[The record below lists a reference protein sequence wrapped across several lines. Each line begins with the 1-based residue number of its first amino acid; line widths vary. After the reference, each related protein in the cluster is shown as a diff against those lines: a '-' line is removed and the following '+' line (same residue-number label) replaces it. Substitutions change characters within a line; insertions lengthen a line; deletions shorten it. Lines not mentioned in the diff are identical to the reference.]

1 MPKASALHAQV
12 PRASSFWF
20 GRTRPRSEGDPV
32 QRSGT
37 FPLLRSGTPPPPLW
51 DVRLLRSGTPRF
63 EAPLPASR
71 RPSRRSPFPA
81 SGGSPS
87 PLRGS
92 SPRGSLPTQEA
103 HLSTPASNL
112 GVASFDGSP
121 QPGRHVN
128 HYAKNWTKNS
138 PICPIRGFRVFS
150 SSITARPPISPLH
163 ITCSSLY
170 LFRVYI
176 VANPPYRPDGQ
187 ITQVFVHFCRK
198 RVGSQSEGLSE
209 SERAEKGSWP
219 HGETQEPGASGRA
232 GRGRGAGLAA
242 RRSAGTGRA
251 EPAAGRK
258 TGRGWPR
265 GETQSWPPVGR
276 ESWPRAKE
284 QGEELDGGGAGL
296 GAGEVA

>member
-1 MPKASALHAQV
+1 MPKCLGPQAFGSDAPALAPRETPFSDPGRSLSSA
-12 PRASSFWF
+12 P
-20 GRTRPRSEGDPV
+20 GR
-32 QRSGT
+32 
-37 FPLLRSGTPPPPLW
+37 PLLRSGTS
-51 DVRLLRSGTPRF
+51 VSS
-63 EAPLPASR
+63 APGRPASR
-71 RPSRRSPFPA
+71 RPFPPRDA
-81 SGGSPS
+81 PRGAPLFPLRGGSPS

-284 QGEELDGGGAGL
+284 QGEELDGGAGL

>member
-1 MPKASALHAQV
+1 MPKCLGPQAFGSDAPALAPRETPFSDPGRSLSSA
-12 PRASSFWF
+12 P
-20 GRTRPRSEGDPV
+20 GR
-32 QRSGT
+32 
-37 FPLLRSGTPPPPLW
+37 PLLRSGTS
-51 DVRLLRSGTPRF
+51 VSS
-63 EAPLPASR
+63 APGRPASR
-71 RPSRRSPFPA
+71 RPFPPRDA
-81 SGGSPS
+81 PRGAPLF
-87 PLRGS
+87 PLRGGALP
-92 SPRGSLPTQEA
+92 PRFGVPPLAVAFQ
-103 HLSTPASNL
+103 LRRLISTPASNL

-209 SERAEKGSWP
+209 SERTEKGSWP

-284 QGEELDGGGAGL
+284 QGEELDGGAGL

>member
-20 GRTRPRSEGDPV
+20 GRTRPRSGGRP
-32 QRSGT
+32 RSAIRDV
-37 FPLLRSGTPPPPLW
+37 PSPPLR
-51 DVRLLRSGTPRF
+51 DVPSSALG
-63 EAPLPASR
+63 
-71 RPSRRSPFPA
+71 RPSPPLRDA
-81 SGGSPS
+81 
-87 PLRGS
+87 PLRGAPS
-92 SPRGSLPTQEA
+92 RLETPLEALPFSRFGGALPPRFGVPPLAVAFQ
-103 HLSTPASNL
+103 LRRLISTPASNL

-242 RRSAGTGRA
+242 RRNAGTGRA

-284 QGEELDGGGAGL
+284 QGEELDGGAGL

>member
-1 MPKASALHAQV
+1 MPKCLGPQAFGSDAPALAPRETPFSDPGRSLSSAL
-12 PRASSFWF
+12 
-20 GRTRPRSEGDPV
+20 GRPS
-32 QRSGT
+32 
-37 FPLLRSGTPPPPLW
+37 PPLR
-51 DVRLLRSGTPRF
+51 D
-63 EAPLPASR
+63 APLRGA
-71 RPSRRSPFPA
+71 PSRLETPLEALPF
-81 SGGSPS
+81 SRFGGGSPS

-284 QGEELDGGGAGL
+284 QGEELDGGAGL